1 MSDTTT
7 STAESTGNDSIDT
20 ASNAFAALLT
30 GEEPGNEEADSEALP
45 DEGEEVE
52 ASAEA
57 EQADEGDDT
66 ETEYDEEQEEEQEE
80 APSYTVK
87 INGEEVTVPLD
98 ELLNGYSRT
107 QDYTR
112 KTQAL
117 SEERKAAQAEFE
129 QVRAERTQYSQILSQ
144 LQQQVEASTS
154 AEPDWDRLRAED
166 PIEFGA
172 QWADHQRKQQR
183 AQAIRAEQ
191 GRLAEIQQREQ
202 VAHVQETLS
211 RERELLVQV
220 IPEWKNSEKATAE
233 KAGILEFG
241 QRVGFSKEELSQIT
255 DHRAVLALRK
265 AYLYDKLM
273 ANKGQIKPVQKA
285 TAPVLRPGTA
295 VTTPKRTTEMARATQ
310 RLAKTG
316 SVQDAAS
323 AFSLLLKG

>member
-1 MSDTTT
+1 MNEDTT

-30 GEEPGNEEADSEALP
+30 GEEPGNEEDSEALP
-45 DEGEEVE
+45 EEGEEAE
-52 ASAEA
+52 ASEEVEEA
-57 EQADEGDDT
+57 PEDDET
-66 ETEYDEEQEEEQEE
+66 EPEYDEEQDEEETE
-80 APSYTVK
+80 AQAYTVK

-117 SEERKAAQAEFE
+117 AEERKAAQAEFE
-129 QVRAERTQYSQILSQ
+129 QVRAERTQYSQLLNQ
-144 LQQQVEASTS
+144 LQQQVEASTT

-172 QWADHQRKQQR
+172 QWADHQRKQQQ
-183 AQAIRAEQ
+183 AYAIRAEQ

-220 IPEWKNSEKATAE
+220 IPEWKNPEKATAE
-233 KAGILEFG
+233 KAAILEFG
-241 QRVGFSKEELSQIT
+241 QRVGFSKDELSQIT

-295 VTTPKRTTEMARATQ
+295 ATAPKRTTQMARATQ